1 MPPQSRRCEICGGSG
16 FTVRQIDGYNRASTC
31 ACRHKGQQARQLA
44 AACIPPRYGHCQ
56 LDNYEIHHATQL
68 EGRQRALDFV
78 ASYPPP
84 SPTGLLFS
92 GPCGVGKTHLAAGIL
107 RNLIQQKGVEGY
119 FVDFR
124 ELLKNIQDTYRP
136 DHPLSASQ
144 VVRPILQVELLLLD
158 DLGAAKMT
166 DWVRDTLGHIISHR
180 YNQERITL
188 FTTHFSDGPG
198 DAGRASEIAAETLA
212 VRIGTALRSRLD
224 EMCRVVPMEGH
235 DYRRSFLRAADRW

>member
-1 MPPQSRRCEICGGSG
+1 MPPQTRRCETCGGSG
-16 FTVRQIDGYNRASTC
+16 FTVRQVGGYHRATPC
-31 ACRHKGQQARQLA
+31 GCRQKDQEHRQLA
-44 AACIPPRYGHCQ
+44 TACIPPRYDHCQ
-56 LDNYEIHHATQL
+56 LDNYEIHHATQM
-68 EGRQRALDFV
+68 EGRQRAKDFV

-84 SPTGLLFS
+84 TPTGLLFS

-107 RNLIQQKGVEGY
+107 RSLIQQKGVAGR

-136 DHPLSASQ
+136 GHPLSASQ

-180 YNQERITL
+180 YNQQRITL
-188 FTTHFSDGPG
+188 FTTHFNDGHG
-198 DAGRASEIAAETLA
+198 GATAAAAAAETLA
-212 VRIGTALRSRLD
+212 ERIGTALRSRLD